1 MCISVLSTSHPE
13 YPFVLISNRDEYIN
27 RPTLVAD
34 WWDEP
39 YEHILGGRDT
49 QRKERGTWLG
59 ITKQGRIAILT
70 NFREEGVEVNK
81 DKSRGA
87 ITNSYLCVDPDS
99 TETDE
104 EYVRRLLNDVGIH
117 DVGGFTLIFGKLRR
131 PNQTTSPESEVGTLR
146 AESPAVSRLNMLRDH
161 QSPNTNPSS
170 PSRTTPKKNPAS
182 PSLCGSA
189 ASGLAVISNRT
200 ETASSLK
207 CIATH
212 IGETHGLSNSHFGD
226 VTWPKVV
233 HGELRLQQTIKMD
246 VLRGGDEAKFI
257 EGLFDILCV
266 DTLPN
271 RKETENWDE
280 YVRHMRD
287 SIMIPPAK
295 GELAKQMAGYI
306 PASTSLKA
314 SAGTAKPPEPEPES
328 STAQTASGS
337 VAETSYG
344 TSKQTVIL
352 VNKQGKVTY
361 VERTL
366 YDQHGTP
373 IPEGKGDVRFE
384 FDIDGWS

>member
-34 WWDEP
+34 WWDP
-39 YEHILGGRDT
+39 PHQHVLGGRDT

-87 ITNSYLCVDPDS
+87 ITNSYLCIDPSS
-99 TETDE
+99 TEPDE

-131 PNQTTSPESEVGTLR
+131 PNQSPSPEN
-146 AESPAVSRLNMLRDH
+146 ES
-161 QSPNTNPSS
+161 PSS
-170 PSRTTPKKNPAS
+170 PSATTPERKKKNPPMS

-189 ASGLAVISNRT
+189 ASGLAIISNRT
-200 ETASSLK
+200 ESASSLK
-207 CIATH
+207 RIATH

-246 VLRGGDEAKFI
+246 VHRGGDEAKFI

-266 DTLPN
+266 DTLPT
-271 RKETENWDE
+271 RKDTENWDE

-287 SIMIPPAK
+287 SIMIPPSK

-314 SAGTAKPPEPEPES
+314 SAGTTDPPTEPES
-328 STAQTASGS
+328 STPKVASGN

-352 VNKQGKVTY
+352 VNKEGKVTY

-366 YDQHGTP
+366 FDQHGTP
-373 IPEGKGDVRFE
+373 IPQGEGDVRFE
-384 FDIDGWS
+384 FDIEGWS

>member
-27 RPTLVAD
+27 RPTVVAE
-34 WWDEP
+34 WWDP
-39 YEHILGGRDT
+39 PHQHVLGGRDT

-87 ITNSYLCVDPDS
+87 ITNSYLCIDPSS

-131 PNQTTSPESEVGTLR
+131 PNQS
-146 AESPAVSRLNMLRDH
+146 
-161 QSPNTNPSS
+161 
-170 PSRTTPKKNPAS
+170 
-182 PSLCGSA
+182 
-189 ASGLAVISNRT
+189 LAVISNRT

-207 CIATH
+207 RIATH

-246 VLRGGDEAKFI
+246 VHRGGDEAKFI

-266 DTLPN
+266 DTLPT
-271 RKETENWDE
+271 RKDTEDWDE

-306 PASTSLKA
+306 PASTSLNA
-314 SAGTAKPPEPEPES
+314 STGTTDPPTEPET
-328 STAQTASGS
+328 STPKVASGN

-352 VNKQGKVTY
+352 VNKEGKVTY

-373 IPEGKGDVRFE
+373 IPQGERDVRFE
-384 FDIDGWS
+384 FNIEGWS

>member
-39 YEHILGGRDT
+39 HKHILGGRDT

-87 ITNSYLCVDPDS
+87 ITNSYLCIHPDT

-117 DVGGFTLIFGKLRR
+117 DVGGFTLIFGKLRK
-131 PNQTTSPESEVGTLR
+131 PNQV
-146 AESPAVSRLNMLRDH
+146 
-161 QSPNTNPSS
+161 PSS
-170 PSRTTPKKNPAS
+170 ENEKNPAS

-207 CIATH
+207 RIATH

-314 SAGTAKPPEPEPES
+314 SAGTTNPPPES
-328 STAQTASGS
+328 STAQAASGS

-373 IPEGKGDVRFE
+373 IPEGERVVRFE
-384 FDIDGWS
+384 FDIEGW

>member
-131 PNQTTSPESEVGTLR
+131 PNQTTSPESE
-146 AESPAVSRLNMLRDH
+146 
-161 QSPNTNPSS
+161 SPNTNPSS